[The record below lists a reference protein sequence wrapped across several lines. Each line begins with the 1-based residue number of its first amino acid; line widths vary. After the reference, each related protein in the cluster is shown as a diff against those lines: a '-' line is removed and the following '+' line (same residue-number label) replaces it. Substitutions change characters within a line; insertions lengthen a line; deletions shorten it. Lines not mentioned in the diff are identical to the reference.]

1 MMRYI
6 KETQELTERV
16 SNGQGWNNL
25 SNKINEV
32 ALDYNVKYKI
42 NIHETRL
49 I

>member
-1 MMRYI
+1 MMGYI

-16 SNGQGWNNL
+16 SNGQRRNNL

-32 ALDYNVKYKI
+32 PVDYNEKYKI